1 MNVSSLAHIALHVTD
16 MEESLRFYKECLGL
30 HQIFE
35 LKNDNNKD
43 WLIYLKI
50 CDYQF
55 IELFYG
61 AKQKRVIPWPV
72 DGQEITPEQS
82 EVIDH
87 EICTHFCLQVKD
99 IFEMAQRIKDFGY
112 KIVLIEPTKGKDNN
126 YECFTQ
132 DPDGNLIEFMQ
143 YTEDALQLKDY
154 LEDRNLI

>member
-35 LKNDNNKD
+35 LKNDNDEN

-154 LEDRNLI
+154 PEDKDLL